1 MAGSEQR
8 IAPFW
13 NIITWYPT
21 LHDFQE
27 IVIGASRTK
36 PVVVDFWAD
45 WCSPCHAIAPH
56 LQRVM
61 EEMSDQVDLVKV
73 EVDEG
78 ENMKLAGKYK
88 LRGFPTIMLFVA
100 GEEIARFAGN
110 RASHWIRDWL
120 EQHLPA

>member
-1 MAGSEQR
+1 MNKILKQTPSQTAD
-8 IAPFW
+8 
-13 NIITWYPT
+13 

-88 LRGFPTIMLFVA
+88 LRGFPTIMLFVD
-100 GEEIARFAGN
+100 GREQARFAGS

-120 EQHLPA
+120 EQHLPQ